1 MIQLQEVFCKG
12 FQVPGT
18 FSPAFVLL
26 TYPCSWVISQKVGES
41 MRELSIFIDESG
53 SDNLSDYYYILTIV
67 LHDQSNNLDYSIK
80 LYENSLEQR
89 LLPNIPFHASPL
101 MNKKD
106 NYKCLDMST
115 RKKNYCNHLE
125 YSSGTLKFITILLY
139 TQTENTNQQ
148 VNCLRQCAKI

>member
-1 MIQLQEVFCKG
+1 
-12 FQVPGT
+12 
-18 FSPAFVLL
+18 
-26 TYPCSWVISQKVGES
+26 

-53 SDNLSDYYYILTIV
+53 RDNLSDYYYILTIV

-148 VNCLRQCAKI
+148 VNCLQQCAKI